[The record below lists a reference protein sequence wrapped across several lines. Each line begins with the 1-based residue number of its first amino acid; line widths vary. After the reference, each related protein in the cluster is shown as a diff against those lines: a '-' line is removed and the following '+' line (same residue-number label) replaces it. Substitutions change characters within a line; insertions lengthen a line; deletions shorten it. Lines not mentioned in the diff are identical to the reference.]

1 MLLLLFSRSRIVAL
15 LSKRYK
21 ALINITIVYEQ
32 NEWVG
37 AIQPTRV
44 TNMNVKKSNTASM
57 PHINRNFR
65 FEFTYCAP
73 LVNIFC

>member
-1 MLLLLFSRSRIVAL
+1 MLLLLFARSRIVAL

-21 ALINITIVYEQ
+21 ALINITIVFEQ

-44 TNMNVKKSNTASM
+44 TNMNVKKSNTSSM
-57 PHINRNFR
+57 PHITRKFR
-65 FEFTYCAP
+65 FEFTSCAP
-73 LVNIFC
+73 LIIIFC